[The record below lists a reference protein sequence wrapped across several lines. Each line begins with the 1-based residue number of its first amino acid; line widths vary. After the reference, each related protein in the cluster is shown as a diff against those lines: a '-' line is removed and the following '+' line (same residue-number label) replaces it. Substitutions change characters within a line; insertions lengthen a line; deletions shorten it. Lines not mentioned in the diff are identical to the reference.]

1 MTVKLVGSSS
11 GSVSL
16 QAPASTS
23 GGANR
28 VLTLPDADATLLS
41 SASSV
46 GKILQVVQ
54 AFKDDTASL
63 TNTATITDISGLSVT
78 LTPASS
84 SSKFLITG
92 KVSLSWVQYQNHNLF
107 ININGS
113 VVGSGAAAG
122 SRSVGHGGFGYPNTN
137 NTYLQLQ
144 VPIDYLV
151 NASNANAHTIKLQW
165 NAPDTTGNR
174 TIYLNRNNSD
184 PDHPNSGSRYTS
196 TLTVMEVAA

>member
-1 MTVKLVGSSS
+1 MSRILVDQIRS
-11 GSVSL
+11 
-16 QAPASTS
+16 
-23 GGANR
+23 N
-28 VLTLPDADATLLS
+28 
-41 SASSV
+41 SASSDAITLDGSGNLTIPGNATISGTATGFGG

-84 SSKFLITG
+84 SNKFLITG

-113 VVGSGAAAG
+113 VVGSGAAA
-122 SRSVGHGGFGYPNTN
+122 STRSVGHGGFGYPNTN
-137 NTYLQLQ
+137 NNYLQLQ

-165 NAPDTTGNR
+165 NAPDTTGDR
-174 TIYLNRNNSD
+174 TIYLNRNQTD

>member
-1 MTVKLVGSSS
+1 MAISINGSTNVITGISTGGISDTKAVADAAMPVGS
-11 GSVSL
+11 
-16 QAPASTS
+16 
-23 GGANR
+23 
-28 VLTLPDADATLLS
+28 
-41 SASSV
+41 
-46 GKILQVVQ
+46 IIQVVQ

-84 SSKFLITG
+84 SSKFLITA

-113 VVGSGAAAG
+113 VVGSGAAA
-122 SRSVGHGGFGYPNTN
+122 STRSVGNSGFGYPSTSNEHM
-137 NTYLQLQ
+137 QL
-144 VPIDYLV
+144 PISIDYLV

-174 TIYLNRNNSD
+174 TIYLNRTKTDN
-184 PDHPNSGSRYTS
+184 DHPNSGSRYTS